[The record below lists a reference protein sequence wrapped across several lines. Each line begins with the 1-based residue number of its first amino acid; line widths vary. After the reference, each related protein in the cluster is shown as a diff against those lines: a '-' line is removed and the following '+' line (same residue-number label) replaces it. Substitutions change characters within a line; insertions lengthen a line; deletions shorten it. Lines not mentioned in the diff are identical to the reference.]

1 MEEMICYQPGPLTS
15 LTDNLF
21 IGASA
26 PVEAPLH
33 EQVSS
38 PANELEMSSK
48 LKKVIMETEFNC
60 YCFQWHKM
68 FSKMTVF
75 TLLLLWKS
83 NYLL

>member
-1 MEEMICYQPGPLTS
+1 MEEEMICYQPGPLTS

-38 PANELEMSSK
+38 PANKLEMSSK

-60 YCFQWHKM
+60 YCFQ
-68 FSKMTVF
+68 
-75 TLLLLWKS
+75 
-83 NYLL
+83 

>member
-1 MEEMICYQPGPLTS
+1 MEGMICYQPGPLTS

-21 IGASA
+21 NGASA

-38 PANELEMSSK
+38 PANKLEMSSK
-48 LKKVIMETEFNC
+48 LKVIMEIEFNC

-68 FSKMTVF
+68 FFKITVF
-75 TLLLLWKS
+75 TLLLL
-83 NYLL
+83 